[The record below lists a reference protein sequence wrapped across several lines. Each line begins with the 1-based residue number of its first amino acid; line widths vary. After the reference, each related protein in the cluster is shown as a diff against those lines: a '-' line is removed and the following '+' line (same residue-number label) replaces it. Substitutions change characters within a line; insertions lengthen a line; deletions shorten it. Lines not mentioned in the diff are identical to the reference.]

1 MASLRM
7 VHNDV
12 NDRSIL
18 LHCLSPFI
26 RVKRRDMAGEKC
38 SSDWNQIV
46 TKQKQEI
53 NNIEMILRLSQTDKI
68 LYRVE
73 SKSKKTF

>member
-1 MASLRM
+1 MLCIQIRIILLVLMASLRM

-26 RVKRRDMAGEKC
+26 RVKLRHGRGKVLGIESNCNKTKTR
-38 SSDWNQIV
+38 NQ
-46 TKQKQEI
+46 
-53 NNIEMILRLSQTDKI
+53 
-68 LYRVE
+68 
-73 SKSKKTF
+73 